1 MDDPAFGKEFH
12 DLVKKFFDEF
22 AALGIAQ
29 TVFAS
34 RMGTIAGKFR
44 MGGKDFARVAGHVQ
58 FGNDPDMVLCGK
70 GDDLPDLLFRI
81 ESPVQSPLP
90 RKFRNEMFETPELG
104 PGVGVVGG
112 NGAGQVRK
120 NAADPQSGQTEDLF
134 DLPESGIGDEAET
147 AHARVDLEMA
157 HGGAAEFLRRRFF
170 TGVGGMTL
178 PPTRPSCTPRPK
190 T

>member
-1 MDDPAFGKEFH
+1 MEIFLVFNLKIRAYNRNNISCH
-12 DLVKKFFDEF
+12 NLVKKFFDELT
-22 AALGIAQ
+22 ALGIAQ

-90 RKFRNEMFETPELG
+90 RKFRDY
-104 PGVGVVGG
+104 GG
-112 NGAGQVRK
+112 LQ
-120 NAADPQSGQTEDLF
+120 
-134 DLPESGIGDEAET
+134 
-147 AHARVDLEMA
+147 
-157 HGGAAEFLRRRFF
+157 
-170 TGVGGMTL
+170 
-178 PPTRPSCTPRPK
+178 TPRLIVREMPVERQA
-190 T
+190 TSARR